1 MNLEQARKYIKKHL
15 NGHQSFFEQVRQG
28 WDYYNNQNDIKR
40 FTYLDDIRRKT
51 ENKNNPLRNADFRI
65 SHNWHQLLVNQKA
78 AYLFTYAPGFDT
90 GDNALNDKIT
100 EVLGGDFVKKAKNL
114 CISASNCGVG
124 WLHCWIDDNG
134 KFCYAEV
141 PAHQLVPVYSDSL
154 ESEIEAVLRTYMI
167 RDEDAEPMT
176 RYEIWTATEVSF
188 YEQKG
193 EHDIVMALLDGYN
206 TNIVK
211 HNMGYVPFVPF
222 YNNATHTGDLPM
234 VKDLIDQ
241 YDLVVSG
248 FANDL
253 TDIQEVVFVIRNYG
267 GEDLNTFLSELKKY
281 KAIKIEDGGLSPGGS
296 GGVEAMQI
304 EIPTEA
310 RVKFLDILKRQ
321 IFISGQGVDPDPQN
335 FGNSSGVALKY
346 LYSLLE
352 IKAGLL
358 ETEFRAGFSQ
368 LLRIIFH
375 YLGVAEDP
383 KIRVQ
388 QVFIRNEIS
397 NDQETAQIAAQS
409 VGIISEKTILQN
421 HPWVEDA
428 ESEMKQIEKE
438 RGEDPDAH
446 YGHEAGGKNGEEE

>member
-15 NGHQSFFEQVRQG
+15 DGHHYMAEQARQG
-28 WDYYNNQNDIKR
+28 WEYYNNRNDIKR
-40 FTYLDDIRRKT
+40 FTYLDEIRK
-51 ENKNNPLRNADFRI
+51 KAASDMNPLRNADFRI

-90 GDNALNDKIT
+90 GDDALNDKILD
-100 EVLGGDFVKKAKNL
+100 VLGADFPKKAKNL

-134 KFCYAEV
+134 KFRYAEV
-141 PAHQLVPVYSDSL
+141 PSYQVVPVYSDNL
-154 ESEIEAVLRTYMI
+154 ESEIEAVLRVYTVH
-167 RDEDAEPMT
+167 DEDAEPMT
-176 RYEIWTATEVSF
+176 RYEIWTDSEVSF
-188 YEQKG
+188 YEQRG
-193 EHDIVMALLDGYN
+193 EHGIVMSLLDGYR
-206 TNIVK
+206 TNVVR

-253 TDIQEVVFVIRNYG
+253 TDIQEVVFIIRNYG
-267 GEDLNTFLSELKKY
+267 GENLNTFLSELKQY
-281 KAIKIEDGGLSPGGS
+281 KAIKVEDDGLSKG

-310 RVKFLDILKRQ
+310 RVKFLDLLKRQ

-368 LLRIIFH
+368 LLKLIFR
-375 YLGVAEDP
+375 YLGVATPEEI
-383 KIRVQ
+383 KIQ

-397 NDQETAQIAAQS
+397 NDQETAGIAAQS
-409 VGIISEKTILQN
+409 VGIISDKTILQN

-428 ESEMKQIEKE
+428 EAEMKQMEKE
-438 RGEDPDAH
+438 RGEHEDTD
-446 YGHEAGGKNGEEE
+446 YGQTIGGAVDGEEE